1 MELTPLGS
9 LSRRSGQ
16 LQQSSSGNKSL
27 GGKILDSLLVSAV
40 DSIVSPAFQQ
50 VSKGVGDTIK
60 KPFEEKF
67 NAWFNDD
74 SIKSTRNQILNA
86 QKISTSIL
94 DDEQKRVAN
103 NVSELDW
110 EVGKLKPRYIEAQRK
125 QWMTLDP
132 DQINPATKQPYAAL
146 PADAYSDTEL
156 FRQVED
162 QVLAQ
167 ARKNVELKKKLIQ
180 ESQDIRT
187 PEQYAQLYKDINPRS
202 ENLIE
207 GLFKIG
213 RNKKAAHDK
222 SIEKIKEST
231 WYADALEVK
240 EAEQAYNNGAD
251 FDAVKEAVSKVERN
265 RELIKN
271 IDPKYRAKTKIDR
284 QVKVDSDSGRIYN
297 ILTKTTVDPLSGET
311 VQSSS
316 IEGGVFGPDGTLAP
330 TDRQLLKAAPDLL
343 ALMKS
348 VGLSEEAQRKL
359 RADIHNDTKYH
370 YNNKPITFA
379 AVKQFNDLDL
389 YNKMQDLIVERAR
402 DPRNLTGWAK
412 DAGDAGVQT
421 IKILT
426 ASIAGQRAL
435 RDSQTSAPEKKPGQT
450 QEAYEAS
457 RAYQKWFNNR
467 KRANEVIAATT
478 MLAEAMSFGARAA
491 AAGVGTFDPEKMQVV
506 AFAGKEQAFQDL
518 KDMYDGV
525 YDLKQQH
532 KEILRKQ
539 ARLVELEENLKK
551 QEPPLATTLFS
562 RTR

>member
-1 MELTPLGS
+1 
-9 LSRRSGQ
+9 
-16 LQQSSSGNKSL
+16 
-27 GGKILDSLLVSAV
+27 
-40 DSIVSPAFQQ
+40 
-50 VSKGVGDTIK
+50 
-60 KPFEEKF
+60 
-67 NAWFNDD
+67 
-74 SIKSTRNQILNA
+74 
-86 QKISTSIL
+86 
-94 DDEQKRVAN
+94 
-103 NVSELDW
+103 
-110 EVGKLKPRYIEAQRK
+110 
-125 QWMTLDP
+125 
-132 DQINPATKQPYAAL
+132 
-146 PADAYSDTEL
+146 
-156 FRQVED
+156 
-162 QVLAQ
+162 
-167 ARKNVELKKKLIQ
+167 
-180 ESQDIRT
+180 
-187 PEQYAQLYKDINPRS
+187 
-202 ENLIE
+202 
-207 GLFKIG
+207 
-213 RNKKAAHDK
+213 
-222 SIEKIKEST
+222 
-231 WYADALEVK
+231 
-240 EAEQAYNNGAD
+240 
-251 FDAVKEAVSKVERN
+251 
-265 RELIKN
+265 
-271 IDPKYRAKTKIDR
+271 
-284 QVKVDSDSGRIYN
+284 
-297 ILTKTTVDPLSGET
+297 
-311 VQSSS
+311 
-316 IEGGVFGPDGTLAP
+316 
-330 TDRQLLKAAPDLL
+330 DRQLLKAAPDLL

-525 YDLKQQH
+525 YDLKQEH
-532 KEILRKQ
+532 KKILRKQ